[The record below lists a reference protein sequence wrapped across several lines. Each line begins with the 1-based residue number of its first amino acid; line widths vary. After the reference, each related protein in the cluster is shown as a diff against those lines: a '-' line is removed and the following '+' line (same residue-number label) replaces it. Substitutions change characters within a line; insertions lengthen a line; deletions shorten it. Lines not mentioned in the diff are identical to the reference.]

1 MPSLLIE
8 RKIEIHPIHLVSS
21 EGTRQK
27 HVGNYRSV
35 TNNRKF
41 YSEIKKIICIWTE
54 LWGACWM
61 LSIYVPIL
69 MDPEKQNRTFCR
81 STSTL
86 EYTFLIGVLVNA
98 SRFLVGELLRLF
110 SFSRWKKPL
119 PPSAGC
125 AWLYPSSPPLRL
137 SFTGFTFTKMP
148 RFAICSALTRSRC
161 TPSMEFQ
168 NKLIMMLNVGSRSKE

>member
-69 MDPEKQNRTFCR
+69 MDPEKQNFLQEHVNIGIYLFDRCFSKRVTFSGWWTVEIIFIFQMKETAATQCWLCLVISEFTSITIIIYRFYIHKNATFCH
-81 STSTL
+81 
-86 EYTFLIGVLVNA
+86 
-98 SRFLVGELLRLF
+98 LF
-110 SFSRWKKPL
+110 CINSL
-119 PPSAGC
+119 
-125 AWLYPSSPPLRL
+125 
-137 SFTGFTFTKMP
+137 KMHSIDGIP
-148 RFAICSALTRSRC
+148 
-161 TPSMEFQ
+161 
-168 NKLIMMLNVGSRSKE
+168 K